1 MSSPCKW
8 KSTIMKTKLLSA
20 KYPDDKRS
28 ELKTTKTI
36 KWKQKSSFLNFHLT
50 KQMYKNKPV
59 LLQTSK
65 HVPTFFPTT
74 KKETEHKRISTPFPF
89 LAPTLTSSSFSLPF
103 TSFFAFSY
111 NSTSLS
117 HSSMSTNILIKIGK
131 IPQIRKKQSMSLSY
145 LRPIS
150 FIYSFLFF
158 TPPAAK
164 TFCPISFPT
173 ENKKTRP
180 T

>member
-1 MSSPCKW
+1 
-8 KSTIMKTKLLSA
+8 
-20 KYPDDKRS
+20 
-28 ELKTTKTI
+28 
-36 KWKQKSSFLNFHLT
+36 
-50 KQMYKNKPV
+50 MYKNKPV

-74 KKETEHKRISTPFPF
+74 KKKQNAKEFPRLSLF
-89 LAPTLTSSSFSLPF
+89 SPTLTSLHFVFP
-103 TSFFAFSY
+103 FSY

-117 HSSMSTNILIKIGK
+117 HSSMSTNAETPRLLQFFFPPFSIFFYFLRFHSTRHNAINIASNILIKIEK
-131 IPQIRKKQSMSLSY
+131 IPQILKKQSTSLSY